1 MSSAQALAV
10 RTRSQPTSGG
20 SPEKPYPGREGRTRW
35 KASSALPRC
44 AVGSVS
50 GPTESII
57 SMTEPG
63 QPCVMI
69 SGSAFSC
76 GERTWMKWMSTPSIL
91 RHELRECVQPRF
103 DPPQVVVGDPVGREL
118 LNRRRL
124 HALRP
129 IFDELFGGQARR
141 RYALAKVLEGLIG
154 NGDAER
160 T

>member
-10 RTRSQPTSGG
+10 RTRSQPTSAG
-20 SPEKPYPGREGRTRW
+20 SPEKPYPGREGSTRW
-35 KASSALPRC
+35 KASSALPPC

-69 SGSAFSC
+69 RGNASSWGAHVD
-76 GERTWMKWMSTPSIL
+76 EVDIHAVDLPR
-91 RHELRECVQPRF
+91 ELRERVQPRF
-103 DPPQVVVGDPVGREL
+103 DPPQVVVGRPVAGKR
-118 LNRRRL
+118 LNRRQL

-129 IFDELFGGQARR
+129 VFDEL
-141 RYALAKVLEGLIG
+141 
-154 NGDAER
+154 
-160 T
+160 